1 MADKQKLS
9 SARAFNESIKPFID
23 HKNAYQ
29 EYKGTTTKGGI
40 PQTEAQEKTAA
51 GRKWQKDYIVD
62 PLQAPFQGVWNLLTP
77 HAWRKGKENWIIQ
90 EKADVAARK
99 TELKNLRIHR
109 ENRDKTRDMIIEIAE
124 KAQKKYEKTGDK
136 KVLDIATQGVTDILN
151 SAGLQMKD
159 FIVVDPEVIALRDGA
174 GLFSTNP
181 NPYPVIENSMW
192 FTGGVLGS
200 IKGEKLMSQ
209 KFLKSNSLSSRYSKG
224 PWMARVAG
232 AVLGGALGTATAD
245 YGYEGMLDIMSKS
258 GQARKFVDDPNLQA
272 SIVDGILAE
281 VVPESWTFGP
291 EGIKGR
297 DFFDVEEQKDRF
309 RSATNAALL
318 DGAFSSIFF
327 GARPAYYSL
336 RRGFGNIPFRLF
348 KDKKVAGV
356 RSSRELIEAEQR
368 LIEKWAP
375 LEGEFKKPIEQL
387 SFHNPLGIPL
397 LGNALWRLSNSKA
410 FNWLGPKGP
419 IKKGS
424 NEWWPDPLEQ
434 QATMLSRTV
443 VGGGFGRAIKGAM
456 APTPLFGMGVSKS
469 LREQSNF
476 YYDMKTK
483 MLGSFA
489 PYFNIEKMGVD
500 WASLASQNAR
510 GFRAYARE
518 LEENFTKAAEGMG
531 KGFSDKSLV
540 TVAKQV
546 LKEYR
551 RKLQIDPT
559 TTTRRGGAG
568 EDEAARIPQQVSN
581 KLIKF
586 IEEQILKPV
595 GGGRTHSMRDVYQ
608 MKGLREQ
615 MDDLLKPLED
625 ATLSKT
631 HYEDDIT
638 RLFKAWE
645 TDVGSV
651 SSSGYPEVVKA
662 FQAYDD
668 FVSKGMLLWGTDIGK
683 AAAKVDKRGFSIT
696 VENSPTRAGQSLFEV
711 LINSAKKKPGTGLSE
726 LAAVRRIVGDRGYHN
741 GVGVYIRNAFH
752 DAIND
757 PAGNGIFMFNA
768 DKFRASLGLGKEG
781 SSIKQLMNDALPGP
795 QVKKLEI
802 FDAST
807 GLWKEFDDEL
817 YEKGINKGLKDVI
830 GEEVPEGALKT
841 NPEKWIRTKDA
852 KLPTMKE
859 FEELADILERVFVDG
874 VPNTAKFMMRR
885 SVIGGF
891 SGAIRAVMPTR
902 ALGGKY
908 GQAAAQAGVGALG
921 IGPWSML
928 AATWL
933 LNYGGRVL
941 TRPPSIKVLKNIWDE
956 NLPETIRLANI
967 FRLVRMYP
975 EEWMAFDA
983 DLTELETQQRMFE
996 KSNRLKSEARG
1007 TIGKVKDALVENVVG
1022 PTLRTGQ
1029 DIATDPFGTLKE
1041 GIKKSTEIPGNP
1053 SILRKLMGGDPSSPD
1068 ATEVPYSSGYG
1079 NTGSSIMNNPNMN
1092 PAAASSLY
1100 QGDTDA
1106 ALANQ
1111 FGGGTQY
1118 AAGGGL
1124 MELNPIMNNQGKYT
1138 DIQQGINDNPFT
1150 KAQNKGILGVL

>member
-1 MADKQKLS
+1 MADKKRKLTS
-9 SARAFNESIKPFID
+9 QQAFNEAIKPFTD

-29 EYKGTTTKGGI
+29 NYKGTPTEGGI
-40 PQTEAQEKTAA
+40 PRTEAQEKIEA
-51 GRKWQKDYIVD
+51 GKKWQKDYIVD
-62 PLQAPFQGVWNLLTP
+62 PLQAPFQGAWNLLTP
-77 HAWRKGKENWIIQ
+77 HAWRKGKENWIVQ
-90 EKADVAARK
+90 NKADVAARK
-99 TELKNLRIHR
+99 TELENLRLHR
-109 ENRDKTRDMIIEIAE
+109 EKRDKTRDMIIEMAE
-124 KAQKKYEKTGDK
+124 KAKEKYESTGDK
-136 KVLDIATQGVTDILN
+136 KYLDIASQGVTDILN
-151 SAGLQMKD
+151 SQGLEMKN
-159 FIVVDPEVIALRDGA
+159 FIEVDPEVLALRDGA
-174 GLFSTNP
+174 GLYSTNP

-200 IKGEKLMSQ
+200 IKGEKLAAQ
-209 KFLKSNSLSSRYSKG
+209 KFLKSTAGASRYSKG

-245 YGYEGMLDIMSKS
+245 YGYEGMLDIMSKA
-258 GQARKFVDDPNLQA
+258 GQARKYVRDPNLQA
-272 SIVDGILAE
+272 SVVDGILAE

-291 EGIKGR
+291 EGIGGR
-297 DFFDVEEQKDRF
+297 DFFNLEEQKDRF
-309 RSATNAALL
+309 RSATNAALI

-327 GARPAYYSL
+327 GARPAFYSL
-336 RRGFGNIPFRLF
+336 RRGFGSVPFRMF
-348 KDKKVAGV
+348 KDKKMEGV
-356 RSSRELIEAEQR
+356 RSSRELLEAERR
-368 LIEKWAP
+368 LVEKWAP
-375 LEGEFKKPIEQL
+375 MEGDFKRPIEQL
-387 SFHNPLGIPL
+387 TFANPLGIPK

-410 FNWLGPKGP
+410 FNWLGPQGP

-424 NEWWPDPLEQ
+424 NEWWPDPTEIQ
-434 QATMLSRTV
+434 GTMLGRTII
-443 VGGGFGRAIKGAM
+443 GGGIGRAIKGAM
-456 APTPLFGMGVSKS
+456 APTPLFGMGISKT
-469 LREQSNF
+469 LKAQSNF
-476 YYDMKTK
+476 YYDLKNK

-500 WASLASQNAR
+500 WGKLASANAR
-510 GFRAYARE
+510 GFKAYARE

-531 KGFSDKSLV
+531 KGFSDENLV

-559 TTTRRGGAG
+559 STTRMGGAG
-568 EDEAARIPQQVSN
+568 ADEFTRIPQQVSS

-625 ATLSKT
+625 ATLAKT
-631 HYEDDIT
+631 HYEDDIS

-651 SSSGYPEVVKA
+651 SSAGYPEVAKA
-662 FQAYDD
+662 FQAYDN

-683 AAAKVDKRGFSIT
+683 AAAKVDRRGFS
-696 VENSPTRAGQSLFEV
+696 VVVDDSPTRAGQSLFEV
-711 LINSAKKKPGTGLSE
+711 LVKSAKKKPGKASQELS
-726 LAAVRRIVGDRGYHN
+726 AIRRIVGDRGYHN

-768 DKFRASLGLGKEG
+768 DKFRAALGLGKEG
-781 SSIKQLMNDALPGP
+781 SAVKQLMEDALPGP

-802 FDAST
+802 IDGAT

-817 YEKGINKGLKDVI
+817 YEKGINKGIKDI
-830 GEEVPEGALKT
+830 LGEELPEGALRT
-841 NPEKWIRTKDA
+841 DPNKWIRAKDT

-859 FEELADILERVFVDG
+859 FEELSDILERVFVDG

-908 GQAAAQAGVGALG
+908 GQGAVQAGAGSIG
-921 IGPWSML
+921 IGPWNML

-933 LNYGGRVL
+933 LNYGGKALTSPVAIRVL
-941 TRPPSIKVLKNIWDE
+941 RNSWDDNI
-956 NLPETIRLANI
+956 PETVRLANI

-975 EEWMAFDA
+975 DEWMAFDA
-983 DLTELETQQRMFE
+983 DLTEMETQQRMFE
-996 KSNRLKSEARG
+996 KSNRLKSESQG
-1007 TIGKVKDALVENVVG
+1007 TIGKVKDAIMENVIG
-1022 PTLRTGQ
+1022 PTLRAGQ
-1029 DIATDPFGTLKE
+1029 DVITDPAGTIGE
-1041 GIKKSTEIPGNP
+1041 GIKKSTEVPGNP
-1053 SILRKLMGGDPSSPD
+1053 SILRKLMEDDVGAG
-1068 ATEVPYSSGYG
+1068 EVPYSSGYG
-1079 NTGSSIMNNPNMN
+1079 STGSSIMNNPNMN
-1092 PAAASSLY
+1092 PAAAASLY

-1124 MELNPIMNNQGKYT
+1124 MELNPIMNNQGKYV
-1138 DIQQGINDNPFT
+1138 DMQQGINDNPF
-1150 KAQNKGILGVL
+1150 QNSNNKGILGVL